1 MQFPPLL
8 SAANP
13 SGPRWS
19 DVHLTTKE
27 VDQLFRGLVMIVGF
41 NDQTGVSE
49 VLGSGFLVGVIPH
62 LLVLTATHVITEWAD
77 KVRPPARN
85 SFAALLGDTG
95 LRGRVQD
102 LINANLIRAVV
113 HCCPETYRLCKIAS
127 ISITANPRVMDVSC
141 LRLVPPANTKPQDF
155 GSIRI
160 DADSYPWDEPVL
172 MAGFAQGSS
181 WTPPAIE
188 DQPFSLTQNMCVR
201 VGYCR
206 GVVEKPLGMTY
217 PMFQLNMPSLPGM
230 SGGPILAL
238 RYPNGRPR
246 IISSVPSIHTTAIGI
261 VSRDY
266 TTDPYLVDG
275 SDPGETLAVP
285 IEEAFSLKLA
295 LSRTENTYF
304 AEAVQR
310 RMIAYYGSRA
320 LSAQVKVGDA
330 PDQVAVRFALPAL
343 SRWNY

>member
-1 MQFPPLL
+1 MQFPQLL

-19 DVHLTTKE
+19 DVRLTKTE
-27 VDQLFRGLVMIVGF
+27 VDQFLRGLVMIVGF

-62 LLVLTATHVITEWAD
+62 LFVLTATHVISEWAD
-77 KVRPPARN
+77 KVRSPARN
-85 SFAALLGDTG
+85 SFAALLGDSD
-95 LRGRVQD
+95 LRGRVQE

-113 HCCPETYRLCKIAS
+113 HCGPESYRLCKIAS
-127 ISITANPRVMDVSC
+127 ISIFADPRVIDVSC

-155 GSIRI
+155 GAIRI
-160 DADSYPWDEPVL
+160 DADHYPWDEPVL
-172 MAGFAQGSS
+172 MAGFTHGSR
-181 WTPPAIE
+181 WTPPEIE

-201 VGYCR
+201 AGYCR

-238 RYPNGRPR
+238 RYPHGRPR
-246 IISSVPSIHTTAIGI
+246 IISSVPSIHMTAIGI
-261 VSRDY
+261 VSRAY
-266 TTDPYLVDG
+266 TTEPYLLDG
-275 SDPGETLAVP
+275 SDPGETLAAP
-285 IEEAFSLKLA
+285 IEEAFYLKLA
-295 LSRTENTYF
+295 LSRTENMYF

-310 RMIAYYGSRA
+310 SMIACYGPRA
-320 LSAQVKVGDA
+320 LTAQVKVGDA
-330 PDQVAVRFALPAL
+330 PDQVAVRFAQLAP